1 MVNDRCAIT
10 KAMMVAT
17 NRRPVATVMGLTQM
31 PLLGEGIVKES
42 VTRAITGSAPVYTLL
57 ALLLLGCAEYT
68 DTGEFVRHHFGYVKV
83 TSPPVSAPDVPV
95 RVMEVETFGTWLY
108 TGGGEA
114 NAPQMSAGGGI
125 GYQYDRREHIPLD
138 CRLVIRLASSEQI
151 DEWLRKL
158 ESMNIPEGGICAI
171 QDSQRY

>member
-1 MVNDRCAIT
+1 MA
-10 KAMMVAT
+10 AT
-17 NRRPVATVMGLTQM
+17 NRRPVAAVIGPMQM
-31 PLLGEGIVKES
+31 PLGEKYKAKQPV
-42 VTRAITGSAPVYTLL
+42 VRAKTGLAPVY
-57 ALLLLGCAEYT
+57 ALLGLLLVGCAEYT
-68 DTGEFVRHHFGYVKV
+68 GTGQFVRHHFGYVKV

-95 RVMEVETFGTWLY
+95 RVLEVETFGTWLY

-114 NAPQMSAGGGI
+114 DAPEMSAGGGI

-138 CRLVIRLASSEQI
+138 CRLVVRLASSEQI

-158 ESMNIPEGGICAI
+158 KSLNIPEGGICAI